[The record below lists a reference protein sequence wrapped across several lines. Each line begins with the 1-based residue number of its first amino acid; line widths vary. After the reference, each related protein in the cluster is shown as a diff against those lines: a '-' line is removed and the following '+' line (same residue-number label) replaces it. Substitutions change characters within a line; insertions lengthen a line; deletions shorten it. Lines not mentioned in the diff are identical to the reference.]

1 MNETVQGCSLFMYN
15 PQLAQTTLEILNA
28 DFLTVFAFLVAEI
41 LMFCQG
47 FSTNSSGFFCPIS
60 CSVPFV
66 TPCEKSHRVHNSLQ
80 SI

>member
-1 MNETVQGCSLFMYN
+1 MNEIVQGYNLFTYN

-47 FSTNSSGFFCPIS
+47 FSINRSGG
-60 CSVPFV
+60 FV
-66 TPCEKSHRVHNSLQ
+66 SQAICALCDTLWQ
-80 SI
+80 ITLGT